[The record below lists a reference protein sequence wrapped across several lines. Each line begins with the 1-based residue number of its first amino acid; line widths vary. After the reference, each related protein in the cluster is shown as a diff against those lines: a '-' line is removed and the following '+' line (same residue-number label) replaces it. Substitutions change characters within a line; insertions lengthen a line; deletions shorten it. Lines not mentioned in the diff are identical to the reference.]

1 MYNFPLRYFII
12 DEELDDRTALPPR
25 ANGKKIARVHISGKF
40 IHPTKLDHLTSAPL
54 LLVILSSSSFA
65 PQLQTCL
72 VLTPA
77 SWPWKPPGSLLTLQT
92 SFLSLQNTQIQSNS
106 HLTLVTLTLSLYLLS
121 TFGSVSLMW
130 VDFLLCI
137 FCWIFDKISGGC
149 GANVEIFTSEI

>member
-1 MYNFPLRYFII
+1 MYNFPLKYFII
-12 DEELDDRTALPPR
+12 DEELDNRTFPPR
-25 ANGKKIARVHISGKF
+25 ANGKKIARVHISEKF

-106 HLTLVTLTLSLYLLS
+106 HLNPLSLYLLS